1 MKRIIVISDTHG
13 SLRGIEK
20 LRPLIEEND
29 LIIHLGDGGAEVRKL
44 ISDYPKK
51 AYACQGNCDL
61 FSPLETEGELQ
72 VEKMSVFYCHGHKY
86 GVKSTLLHL
95 AQECK
100 RRDCQ
105 IALYGHTHTARIDEI
120 DGVTLINPGSLRMP
134 AGEGGSYCYLVI
146 AGDKATPVIV
156 GESVF

>member
-13 SLRGIEK
+13 NARALDK

-29 LIIHLGDGGAEVRKL
+29 FIIHLGDGANEARKL
-44 ISDYPKK
+44 IADYPTKT
-51 AYACQGNCDL
+51 YACQGNCDM

-72 VEKMSVFYCHGHKY
+72 VEKLSVFYCHGHKY
-86 GVKSTLLHL
+86 SVKSTLLNL
-95 AQECK
+95 AHEAK
-100 RRDCQ
+100 KRDCQ